1 MLLVLALAVF
11 VVLVPALCAIA
22 WVLWLRD
29 LAERT
34 GCSEWLS
41 DTLTNPNGLLVCVA
55 VSDVSLG
62 TSLVTN
68 DPFKAFVLAPLVCA
82 FVVGV
87 AWVFGWCSGDAIL
100 PVSLAGCAASF
111 SDGDLQPAHTATLE
125 LPVYRLPFNAQD
137 ARPVM
142 RLVVGNI
149 ERERPVERRHRQSE
163 ESDENGRRLLVLTP
177 EQREAYKRYLADEH
191 WYD

>member
-11 VVLVPALCAIA
+11 VVLVPALCVIA
-22 WVLWLRD
+22 WVLCLRD

-34 GCSEWLS
+34 GFFEWLS
-41 DTLTNPNGLLVCVA
+41 DTFTDPVVFLFCVILLGVCLWTFLFT
-55 VSDVSLG
+55 D
-62 TSLVTN
+62 
-68 DPFKAFVLAPLVCA
+68 DPVKAFVIAPTVCV
-82 FVVGV
+82 FVGSVGWAWHCGSEDGV
-87 AWVFGWCSGDAIL
+87 A
-100 PVSLAGCAASF
+100 CAT
-111 SDGDLQPAHTATLE
+111 LLENLRPAHPATLE
-125 LPVYRLPFNAQD
+125 LPVCRLPLNAQD

-149 ERERPVERRHRQSE
+149 ERERPVERRRRQSE

-177 EQREAYKRYLADEH
+177 EQRESYRRYLADEH